1 MNDLYTLCTIRDE
14 IYAQYQVA
22 KKRNNSRHQWSG
34 LLAALSLVEQKI
46 QTEVD
51 YRENSGSIDAVL
63 SPSEWENME

>member
-14 IYAQYQVA
+14 IYEQYQIA

-46 QTEVD
+46 QTEID
-51 YRENSGSIDAVL
+51 YRDNSGPDAVL